1 VIEIEDVV
9 LRAGSAELLRGL
21 SLRVRTGEIL
31 AVLGPSG
38 SGKTSLVRVVLGL
51 ACPQRGAV
59 RIQGRLASGGG
70 RILVAPERR
79 RLAAVFQELALW
91 PHFTVER
98 NLAFGL
104 EAQRVPRDERARRI
118 GRVLARVGLSGKER
132 RRPAELSGGE
142 RQRVALARALVVDPL
157 ALLLD
162 EPLASVDV
170 ELRAELLALFAEL
183 FRERSQTV
191 VFVTHDPREAVAVA
205 DRFAVL
211 RDGRVVQ
218 VGSYDELRSGPRD
231 PFVAR
236 IVEELEARRGA

>member
-1 VIEIEDVV
+1 VIEIEDVI
-9 LRAGSAELLRGL
+9 LRKGSAELLRGA
-21 SLRVRTGEIL
+21 SLQVRAGEIL

-38 SGKTSLVRVVLGL
+38 SGKSSLVRVVLGL

-59 RIQGRLASGGG
+59 RIDGRLASGGG

-104 EAQRVPRDERARRI
+104 EAQGVPRGERARRI
-118 GRVLARVGLSGKER
+118 EQVLARVGLSGKER

-142 RQRVALARALVVDPL
+142 RQRVAVARALVVEPV

-170 ELRAELLALFAEL
+170 ELRAELLALFADL
-183 FRERSQTV
+183 FRERRQTV

-205 DRFAVL
+205 ERFAVL
-211 RDGRVVQ
+211 REGRVVQ
-218 VGSYDELRSGPRD
+218 VGTYDELCSDPRD

-236 IVEELEARRGA
+236 IVEELDPPRGA